1 MEEERAVTSRAF
13 SAYGHP
19 LEMVTSF
26 RYLGRV
32 ILAADN
38 DWLAAVRNLA
48 KVRAMWS
55 RMTRILN
62 REGEEPWVSNFFS

>member
-38 DWLAAVRNLA
+38 YWLAAVQNLA

-55 RMTRILN
+55 IMTRILN
-62 REGEEPWVSNFFS
+62 REGEEPWVSKFFS